1 MEVLQ
6 AELKAQ
12 QANFDKQRE
21 AIIEDGISDLRKAL
35 RAEFALAKER
45 DVAAALKRA
54 RVRAVFSVSPSFAV
68 YRSELGTL

>member
-1 MEVLQ
+1 MGQLQ

-21 AIIEDGISDLRKAL
+21 AIIEEGIGDLRKAL

-54 RVRAVFSVSPSFAV
+54 RVKPILIVS
-68 YRSELGTL
+68 

>member
-6 AELKAQ
+6 SELKAQ
-12 QANFDKQRE
+12 QANFDQQRE
-21 AIIEDGISDLRKAL
+21 AIIEEGVSDLRKAL

-54 RVRAVFSVSPSFAV
+54 RVKQFLHV
-68 YRSELGTL
+68 